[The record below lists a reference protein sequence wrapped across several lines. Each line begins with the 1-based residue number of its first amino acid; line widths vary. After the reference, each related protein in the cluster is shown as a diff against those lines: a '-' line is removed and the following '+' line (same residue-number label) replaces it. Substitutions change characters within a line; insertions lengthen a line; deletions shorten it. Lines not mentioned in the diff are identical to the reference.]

1 MKEHL
6 KFALKVGIAMLII
19 FGICDLVSQFAGFNL
34 KGILWSPIASFM
46 PTKTSASSG
55 NP

>member
-6 KFALKVGIAMLII
+6 KFALKVAIAMLII

-34 KGILWSPIASFM
+34 KGYLWAPVASILPS
-46 PTKTSASSG
+46 KT
-55 NP
+55 